1 MNATTPKLRREYP
14 HPTTLDNGAAVNLRL
29 MTPADADRIVRFA
42 QSLPEEDLHFLRI
55 DICDPAVV
63 ATWVQN
69 IEAGRTVTV
78 LAEVGGEVVGY
89 ASLHRSDVAWQ
100 RHLGEIRIQVAPRFR
115 SQGLGRCLAD
125 EVFAIARDL
134 DLRKVTAQMVAD
146 QKAAITTFERLG
158 FQAEA
163 LLQDFVIDRG
173 GRTRD
178 LVVMSYDV
186 AGLSDRAD

>member
-1 MNATTPKLRREYP
+1 
-14 HPTTLDNGAAVNLRL
+14 
-29 MTPADADRIVRFA
+29 MT
-42 QSLPEEDLHFLRI
+42 
-55 DICDPAVV
+55 
-63 ATWVQN
+63 
-69 IEAGRTVTV
+69 
-78 LAEVGGEVVGY
+78 
-89 ASLHRSDVAWQ
+89 WQ